1 MSSELGDK
9 RGVEIAEISVEAF
22 REFVDKHATSPEIG
36 RIATC
41 LDGGGHPGPK
51 AQLELLGLLG
61 CGRLCGVVCNQLV
74 PSKSDDSRV
83 CKLDSVV
90 IDPSLRKRGLAGLLA
105 SEAFRRI
112 VARAGLTVSSI
123 YAHAVHPATV
133 RLLRRLSFS
142 EPPPLGA
149 PISSYQLDA
158 NARDRLLAECDDVV
172 RARISR
178 LRLQCALCRA
188 GDRRAQ
194 PWCQPRGGSA
204 RR

>member
-1 MSSELGDK
+1 MSNGPKDT
-9 RGVEIAEISVEAF
+9 RGVEIAEISVDAF
-22 REFVDKHATSPEIG
+22 REFAEKHATSPEIG

-41 LDGGGHPGPK
+41 LDEGGDPNTD
-51 AQLELLGLLG
+51 ARLELLGLLG
-61 CGRLCGVVCNQLV
+61 CGQLCGVVCNQLV
-74 PSKSDDSRV
+74 PSKSADSYV

-90 IDPSLRKRGLAGLLA
+90 VDARLRKRGLAGLLA
-105 SEAFRRI
+105 TEAFRRI
-112 VARAGLTVSSI
+112 VTRAGSTVTSI

-133 RLLRRLSFS
+133 RLLRTLSFS

-149 PISSYQLDA
+149 PISSYHLDGD
-158 NARDRLLAECDDVV
+158 ARERLIAGCDYVV
-172 RARISR
+172 RARIAR

-194 PWCQPRGGSA
+194 PWCQPRGGLV